1 MCEFSSG
8 LFLCEC
14 CSCFMP
20 FLSGLAEALKSTVL
34 SSPCHTDGNDGSN
47 LIQMSK
53 NGLSVSM
60 ASLFSGTLQ
69 CSLGTRACVCKVCV
83 CVHGH
88 TSSKSAWLQ
97 NWKLVPVSSR
107 CQQEKLWQDDVAGLS
122 RADAEEFCC
131 GLHPPVHFAVQYFGC
146 IKSACCGEDLSCLG

>member
-1 MCEFSSG
+1 MCEFHSG
-8 LFLCEC
+8 LSSCEC

-69 CSLGTRACVCKVCV
+69 CSPGHTCVCVLCV

-88 TSSKSAWLQ
+88 ISLKSAWFQ
-97 NWKLVPVSSR
+97 NWELVPVPSR
-107 CQQEKLWQDDVAGLS
+107 CQQEKLWQDDVAGWS
-122 RADAEEFCC
+122 RAEAEEFCC
-131 GLHPPVHFAVQYFGC
+131 GLHPPGHFAVQYFGC
-146 IKSACCGEDLSCLG
+146 IKSACCGQDLSCLE